1 VLSDSELR
9 DLAGLLVR
17 VPGVVGVMLGG
28 SRARGT
34 EHVDSDIDL
43 GLYYRPPLDVAA
55 LRAVAAAVVDN
66 RGSAPPDLTEPG
78 GWGSWV
84 DGGGWLTIGG
94 TAVDWIYRN
103 LDRVQ
108 TSWQMAQE
116 GEFSFHFQVGH
127 PLGVPDFAYA
137 GEVALGVVL
146 ADPRGELTVVKNQ
159 ATTYPAKLTEAV
171 VNRLVEAEFL
181 LGALSKSAQRADVAL
196 VAGTLFRV
204 VGLCAHAIHAK
215 SGRWVITEKGL
226 IPAAAELPEAPVDF
240 AIRARRMLGRLGTE
254 PEELL
259 MAINTAEA
267 IVGEVRCR

>member
-9 DLAGLLVR
+9 DLASRLVR

-34 EHVDSDIDL
+34 EHVDSDVDL
-43 GLYYRPPLDVAA
+43 GLYYLPPLDVAE
-55 LRAVAAAVVDN
+55 LRALAAAVVDDH
-66 RGSAPPDLTEPG
+66 GSGPPNLTEPG
-78 GWGSWV
+78 GWGPWV

-94 TAVDWIYRN
+94 VAVDWIYRN

-108 TSWQMAQE
+108 TSWQLAQQ

-137 GEVALGVVL
+137 GEMALGVVL
-146 ADPRGELTVVKNQ
+146 ADPRGELTRLKNQ
-159 ATTYPAKLTEAV
+159 ATTYPPKLTEAV
-171 VNRLVEAEFL
+171 VNRLTEAEFL
-181 LGALSKSAQRADVAL
+181 LGNLAKSAGRADVAL

-240 AIRARRMLGRLGTE
+240 AGRARQILGRLGTE
-254 PEELL
+254 PDELL
-259 MAINTAEA
+259 LAIDTAQA
-267 IVGEVRCR
+267 IVSEVRPW

>member
-1 VLSDSELR
+1 
-9 DLAGLLVR
+9 
-17 VPGVVGVMLGG
+17 
-28 SRARGT
+28 
-34 EHVDSDIDL
+34 
-43 GLYYRPPLDVAA
+43 
-55 LRAVAAAVVDN
+55 
-66 RGSAPPDLTEPG
+66 
-78 GWGSWV
+78 
-84 DGGGWLTIGG
+84 
-94 TAVDWIYRN
+94 VDWIYRN

-171 VNRLVEAEFL
+171 VNRLAEAEFL

-204 VGLCAHAIHAK
+204 VGLCAHAIYAK

-240 AIRARRMLGRLGTE
+240 AIRARRILGRLGTE

-267 IVGEVRCR
+267 IVSEVRCT